1 MSNGEAL
8 ASCALGACIGP
19 FPLSVTAWDGA
30 FGCLTQ
36 YQALDN
42 QTMSIRVFRARHGA
56 PAIASRWM
64 PLQPASR
71 RLAFMVLLATALPG
85 CQSWRPPALETESA
99 ASRAAGISESIV
111 FHVEGAPVDEPGD
124 PGTLTFAEAVR
135 QSVLTDPGIQA
146 ALARVRIALAD
157 AKQARLLPNPVLNLA
172 LRFPQSG
179 GQAVIEASLAQDLIS
194 ILKMPKQSSAADHR
208 LRKAS
213 AEAISITVDAVAEV
227 QERYVSV
234 QALEQLLPVLEQRR
248 LLGQKA
254 LDIASARLSVGEG
267 TREDVTVLK
276 TQRVELE
283 VEIAEATQELRD
295 ERLRLARLIGRPSG
309 SAAWKLEAWVPP
321 TLTDTPEAAWIDA
334 GLRSRSEIQERSW
347 ALAALGDELS
357 LTRLLPFEGTSAGV
371 SAERA
376 DDNWSVGPEVS
387 IPIPVFDMG
396 QARSERVQAQQIE
409 ARHEL
414 VLAKRQVIE
423 DVRRSWEALAQTRD
437 NVKRVRDELIPLQ
450 EQRRSLADAS
460 FKAGQSDVTALFLA
474 EQDLRAAQAKAV
486 DLDRKTTI
494 AAIRLQR
501 AVGGPG
507 PATALTAPSQKQ
519 GPSASIDP

>member
-1 MSNGEAL
+1 M
-8 ASCALGACIGP
+8 
-19 FPLSVTAWDGA
+19 
-30 FGCLTQ
+30 
-36 YQALDN
+36 Y
-42 QTMSIRVFRARHGA
+42 IRVPSGPHGG
-56 PAIASRWM
+56 PTVTSRW
-64 PLQPASR
+64 LSGQPALR
-71 RLAFMVLLATALPG
+71 HVLAGGLFVATLTG
-85 CQSWRPPALETESA
+85 CASMRPPALETESA
-99 ASRAAGISESIV
+99 ASQAAGVSEAIT
-111 FHVEGAPVDEPGD
+111 FHVEGFPNDEPND
-124 PGTLTFAEAVR
+124 PDTLTFAEAVR
-135 QSVLTDPGIQA
+135 QAVFTDPGIQA
-146 ALARVRIALAD
+146 ALARVRVALAD

-172 LRFPQSG
+172 FRFPQSG

-194 ILKMPKQSSAADHR
+194 ILKIPKQSSAADNR
-208 LRKAS
+208 LRKVS
-213 AEAISITVDAVAEV
+213 AEALSVTVDAVAEV

-248 LLGQKA
+248 ILGQKA
-254 LDIASARLSVGEG
+254 LDLANARLSAGEG

-283 VEIAEATQELRD
+283 VEIADTTQELRD

-309 SAAWKLEAWVPP
+309 SAAWTLEPWIPP
-321 TLTDTPEAAWIDA
+321 TFTDTPEATWIDA

-347 ALAALGDELS
+347 TLAALGDELS
-357 LTRLLPFEGTSAGV
+357 LTRLLPFDGTSVGV
-371 SAERA
+371 SAER
-376 DDNWSVGPEVS
+376 DDGWRVGPEVS
-387 IPIPVFDMG
+387 LPIPIFDMG
-396 QARSERVQAQQIE
+396 QARSERVQAEQIE

-437 NVKRVRDELIPLQ
+437 NVKRVREELIPLQ

-486 DLDRKTTI
+486 ELDRKTTI

-507 PATALTAPSQKQ
+507 PATALTTPQKQ
-519 GPSASIDP
+519 GPSASISQ

>member
-1 MSNGEAL
+1 MH
-8 ASCALGACIGP
+8 
-19 FPLSVTAWDGA
+19 
-30 FGCLTQ
+30 
-36 YQALDN
+36 
-42 QTMSIRVFRARHGA
+42 IRVSRALFVG
-56 PAIASRWM
+56 PATTSHWIPS
-64 PLQPASR
+64 QPALR
-71 RLAFMVLLATALPG
+71 RFLAGGLLFATLTG
-85 CQSWRPPALETESA
+85 CASMRPPTLDTESA
-99 ASRAAGISESIV
+99 ASQAAGIPEPIA
-111 FHVEGAPVDEPGD
+111 FHIEGALVDEPND
-124 PGTLTFAEAVR
+124 PDTLTFAEAVR
-135 QSVLTDPGIQA
+135 QSVLTDPGVQA
-146 ALARVRIALAD
+146 ALARVRVALAD

-179 GQAVIEASLAQDLIS
+179 GQPVIEASLAQDLIS
-194 ILKMPKQSSAADHR
+194 ILKIPKQSSAADNR

-213 AEAISITVDAVAEV
+213 AEAISVTVDAVAEV

-248 LLGQKA
+248 TLGQKA
-254 LDIASARLSVGEG
+254 LDLANARLSAGEG

-276 TQRVELE
+276 TQRVVLD
-283 VEIAEATQELRD
+283 VEIAETTQELRD

-309 SAAWKLEAWVPP
+309 SAAWKLEAWIPP

-347 ALAALGDELS
+347 TLAALGDELS
-357 LTRLLPFEGTSAGV
+357 LTRLLPFDGTSAGV
-371 SAERA
+371 SAER
-376 DDNWSVGPEVS
+376 DDGWRVGPELS
-387 IPIPVFDMG
+387 LPIPVFDMG
-396 QARSERVQAQQIE
+396 QARSERVHAEQIE

-486 DLDRKTTI
+486 ELDRKTTI

-507 PATALTAPSQKQ
+507 PATTLTTPTQKQ
-519 GPSASIDP
+519 GNSVSSSQ